1 MIARSP
7 EAAVEKQDLI
17 APVGE
22 DFHTEL
28 FSIARIDRRA
38 PRVIADRLADLE
50 VTRSEGK
57 VPIVIT
63 TDGIVSLYLADFL
76 SDPGTAE

>member
-1 MIARSP
+1 MIPRSS
-7 EAAVEKQDLI
+7 EAAVEKPDLI
-17 APVGE
+17 KPVGE
-22 DFHTEL
+22 DLHTEL

-63 TDGIVSLYLADFL
+63 TDGIVALYLEDFL
-76 SDPGTAE
+76 SDPGAAE